1 MRQPIAELSRRLCFE
16 YSARHEKYN
25 VSMADELLRYRSQF
39 PILERTTYLISN
51 SLGAMP
57 KGVYE
62 AMKGYADTW
71 ATRGVRAWEER
82 WWMLAAEVGDEIG
95 TLMNAPKGSVST
107 HQNVTTCQAVV
118 ASCFDFSGKRNKVVY
133 SDLNFPSVMYFW
145 EAQRA
150 YGARVHM
157 VPTDDGVTV
166 PLDRLLD
173 AIDEKTLLVPVSHVI
188 FRSAYIQDAKAII
201 EKAHR
206 VGAKVVLDTFQSL
219 GTVPVDVQALNVDF
233 ACGGVLKW
241 LCGGPGVAYLYVR
254 PDLGKTLQPKFTGWF
269 AHENSFGFE
278 TGATRYAEPP
288 FRFMNGTS
296 HIPSLEAARP
306 GLKII
311 TEVGVDR
318 IREKSQRQTA
328 RLIELA
334 SQHGWPVNSP
344 RNPEQR
350 GGTVSIDMPD
360 AQEVCSALLKR
371 EILVDYRP
379 KAGVRMSPHFYTRD
393 EELETAIAAVEEI
406 LKERSVTAR

>member
-1 MRQPIAELSRRLCFE
+1 
-16 YSARHEKYN
+16 
-25 VSMADELLRYRSQF
+25 
-39 PILERTTYLISN
+39 
-51 SLGAMP
+51 
-57 KGVYE
+57 
-62 AMKGYADTW
+62 
-71 ATRGVRAWEER
+71 
-82 WWMLAAEVGDEIG
+82 
-95 TLMNAPKGSVST
+95 MNAPKGSVST

-157 VPTDDGVTV
+157 VKTDDGITV
-166 PLDRLLD
+166 PLERLLD
-173 AIDEKTLLVPVSHVI
+173 AIDEQTLLVPVSHVI

-201 EKAHR
+201 EKAHN
-206 VGAKVVLDTFQSL
+206 VGAHVVLDTFQSL

-254 PDLGKTLQPKFTGWF
+254 PDLGKKLEPKFTGWF
-269 AHENSFGFE
+269 AHQNSFGFE
-278 TGATRYAEPP
+278 IGPTRYAEPP

-296 HIPSLEAARP
+296 HIPALEAARP

-311 TEVGVDR
+311 AEVGIDR
-318 IREKSQRQTA
+318 IREKSKRQTS
-328 RLIELA
+328 RLIDLA
-334 SQHGWPVNSP
+334 SNHGWRVNSP
-344 RNPEQR
+344 RNAEQR

-360 AQEVCSALLKR
+360 AQEVCRELLKR
-371 EILVDYRP
+371 DILVDYRP
-379 KAGVRMSPHFYTRD
+379 KAGVRMSPHFYNKD

-406 LKERSVTAR
+406 LKERTVAAK

>member
-1 MRQPIAELSRRLCFE
+1 
-16 YSARHEKYN
+16 
-25 VSMADELLRYRSQF
+25 MADELLRYRSQF

-57 KGVYE
+57 QGVYE
-62 AMKGYADTW
+62 AMKGYADIW

-82 WWMLAAEVGDEIG
+82 WWMLASQVGDEIG
-95 TLMNAPKGSVST
+95 ALMNAAKCSVST

-118 ASCFDFSGKRNKVVY
+118 ASCFDFSGPRNKVVY

-145 EAQRA
+145 EAQQA

-157 VPTDDGVTV
+157 VQTDDGIKV
-166 PLDRLLD
+166 PIERLLD

-201 EKAHR
+201 EKAHK
-206 VGAKVVLDTFQSL
+206 VGAHVVLDTFQSL
-219 GTVPVDVQALNVDF
+219 GSVPVDVQALDVDF

-241 LCGGPGVAYLYVR
+241 LCGGPGVGYLYVR
-254 PDLGKTLQPKFTGWF
+254 PDLGRKLQPKFTGWF
-269 AHENSFGFE
+269 AHQNPFE
-278 TGATRYAEPP
+278 FEIGSTRYSEPP

-296 HIPSLEAARP
+296 HIPALEAARP

-311 TEVGVDR
+311 AEVGIDR
-318 IREKSQRQTA
+318 IREKSKRQTT

-334 SQHGWPVNSP
+334 SKHGWRVNSP
-344 RNPEQR
+344 RNAQNR

-360 AQEVCSALLKR
+360 AEAVCGELLKR
-371 EILVDYRP
+371 DILVDYRP
-379 KAGVRMSPHFYTRD
+379 KAGVRMAPHFYNKD

-406 LKERSVTAR
+406 LKVRSVTAK